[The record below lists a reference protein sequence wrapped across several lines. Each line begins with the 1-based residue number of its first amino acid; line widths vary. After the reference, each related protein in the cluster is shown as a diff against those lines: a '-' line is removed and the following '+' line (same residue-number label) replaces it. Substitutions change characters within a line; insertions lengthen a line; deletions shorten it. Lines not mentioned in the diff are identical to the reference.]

1 MKRIFILWMIAVGF
15 AACSTTKET
24 QLVILST
31 NDMHAHIDDYAK
43 VAAFVSQEQKAHPGR
58 VVVLSGGDLFS
69 GNPVV
74 DHCDRPGKGYPIIDL
89 MNRVGYRASAVGN
102 HEFDYGQRV
111 LSERIRQARFP
122 FLCANMHVGEGAEIR
137 QPEPSTVIRV
147 GRLRIGIISGIQ
159 VETISGR
166 LIPSSHPGRLTGL
179 TFTEP
184 VEELTKLRDMRNRC
198 DVFLA
203 LNHMGVEED
212 KKLAE
217 RMPELDLI
225 VGGHSH
231 TRLDT
236 GVVVNGVLIT
246 QAGEYLQYVGRTE
259 LTLRGR
265 KVVARRNRL
274 IPVASMTAEDAEV
287 KAAIKKFYDESPL
300 NEVIGRVTARIE
312 GKEGLGNLVTDAE
325 AAMNGADFAFQN
337 AGGIRIGALEP
348 GDMTAK
354 MVYEMDPFGNEVNV
368 VELTPEEMRDL
379 IRVSHRYNKR
389 RHAVDLLVSGMIY
402 TLYTKNGE
410 PDRIEM
416 SFPDGRPLEEGR
428 YYRVALN
435 DYIVSAYKFPH
446 ARAAKPTGKSSEE
459 TIIAYIRSRKEIAP
473 QAPRTKLIEE

>member
-1 MKRIFILWMIAVGF
+1 MKKMFIFWMIAITCV
-15 AACSTTKET
+15 ACGTTKET

-74 DHCDRPGKGYPIIDL
+74 DHCDQPGKGFPIIDL
-89 MNRVGYRASAVGN
+89 MNRVGYRATAIGN
-102 HEFDYGQRV
+102 HEFDYGQRI
-111 LSERIRQARFP
+111 LADRIRQATFP
-122 FLCANMHVGEGAEIR
+122 FLCANMHVGKGAEIQ
-137 QPEPSTVIRV
+137 QPNASMMIKV
-147 GRLRIGIISGIQ
+147 GRVRIGIISGIQ
-159 VETISGR
+159 VENISGR

-184 VEELTKLRDMRNRC
+184 VEELQKLRDMRKRC

-203 LNHMGVEED
+203 LNHMGIEED

-217 RMPELDLI
+217 HMPELDLI

-231 TRLDT
+231 TRLDS
-236 GVVVNGVLIT
+236 GLVVNGVLIT
-246 QAGEYLQYVGRTE
+246 QAGEYLQFVGRTE

-265 KVVARRNRL
+265 KVISRRNRL
-274 IPVASMTAEDAEV
+274 IPVASMTTEDTAV

-312 GKEGLGNLVTDAE
+312 GKEGLGNLITDAE
-325 AAMNGADFAFQN
+325 AAMNNADFAFQN
-337 AGGIRIGALEP
+337 SGGIRIAALEP
-348 GDMTAK
+348 GDLTAK
-354 MVYEMDPFGNEVNV
+354 RIYEMDPFGNEVNV
-368 VELTPEEMRDL
+368 VELTPAEMREL
-379 IRVSHRYNKR
+379 IRVSQHYNKR
-389 RHAVDLLVSGMIY
+389 RHAVDLLVSGMTY
-402 TLYTKNGE
+402 KLYTKDGE
-410 PDRIEM
+410 VDRIELLL
-416 SFPDGRPLEEGR
+416 PNGQPLEEGK

-435 DYIVSAYKFPH
+435 DYIISAYKFDH

-459 TIIAYIRSRKEIAP
+459 TIIEYIRNRKEIAP
-473 QAPRTKLIEE
+473 EAPRTQLIEE

>member
-1 MKRIFILWMIAVGF
+1 MKKMFIFWMIAITCV
-15 AACSTTKET
+15 ACSTTKET

-43 VAAFVSQEQKAHPGR
+43 VAAFVDAERRAHPGR

-74 DHCDRPGKGYPIIDL
+74 DHCDRPGKGFPIIDL

-102 HEFDYGQRV
+102 HEFDYGQRA
-111 LSERIRQARFP
+111 LSDRIRQAAFP

-137 QPEPSTVIRV
+137 QPEPSTVIKV

-159 VETISGR
+159 VENISGR
-166 LIPSSHPGRLTGL
+166 LIPSSHPRRLTGL

-184 VEELTKLRDMRNRC
+184 VEELTKLRGMRKRC

-212 KKLAE
+212 KKLAA

-246 QAGEYLQYVGRTE
+246 QAGEYLKFVGRTL

-265 KVVARRNRL
+265 KVISRRNEL

-287 KAAIKKFYDESPL
+287 KAEIKKFYDESPL
-300 NEVIGRVTARIE
+300 NEVIGRVAARIE
-312 GKEGLGNLVTDAE
+312 GKEGLGNLMTDAE
-325 AAMNGADFAFQN
+325 AAVNGADFAFQN
-337 AGGIRIGALEP
+337 SGGIRIAALEP
-348 GDMTAK
+348 GDLTAK
-354 MVYEMDPFGNEVNV
+354 RVYEMDPFGNGVDI
-368 VELTPEEMRDL
+368 VELTPAEMREL

-389 RHAVDLLVSGMIY
+389 RNAVDLLVSGMTY
-402 TLYTKNGE
+402 KLYTKGGE
-410 PDRIEM
+410 VDRIEM
-416 SFPDGRPLEEGR
+416 SLLDGRPLEEGK

-446 ARAAKPTGKSSEE
+446 ARPAKPTGKSSEE
-459 TIIAYIRSRKEIAP
+459 AIIEYIRSRKEIVP
-473 QAPRTKLIEE
+473 QGPRTELIEE

>member
-1 MKRIFILWMIAVGF
+1 MEA
-15 AACSTTKET
+15 
-24 QLVILST
+24 
-31 NDMHAHIDDYAK
+31 
-43 VAAFVSQEQKAHPGR
+43 
-58 VVVLSGGDLFS
+58 
-69 GNPVV
+69 
-74 DHCDRPGKGYPIIDL
+74 
-89 MNRVGYRASAVGN
+89 
-102 HEFDYGQRV
+102 
-111 LSERIRQARFP
+111 
-122 FLCANMHVGEGAEIR
+122 
-137 QPEPSTVIRV
+137 
-147 GRLRIGIISGIQ
+147 
-159 VETISGR
+159 ISGR

-184 VEELTKLRDMRNRC
+184 VEELTKLRDMRKRC

-265 KVVARRNRL
+265 KVVVRRNRL
-274 IPVASMTAEDAEV
+274 IPVASMTAEDATV

-459 TIIAYIRSRKEIAP
+459 TIIEYIRSRKEIGP

>member
-122 FLCANMHVGEGAEIR
+122 FLCANLHVGEGAEIR

-147 GRLRIGIISGIQ
+147 GRLRLGIISGIQ
-159 VETISGR
+159 VEAISGR
-166 LIPSSHPGRLTGL
+166 LIPSSHPGRLAGL

-184 VEELTKLRDMRNRC
+184 VEELTKLRDMRKRC

-203 LNHMGVEED
+203 LNHMGLEED

-265 KVVARRNRL
+265 KVVARRNWL
-274 IPVASMTAEDAEV
+274 IPVASMKAEDAEV

-368 VELTPEEMRDL
+368 V
-379 IRVSHRYNKR
+379 
-389 RHAVDLLVSGMIY
+389 
-402 TLYTKNGE
+402 
-410 PDRIEM
+410 
-416 SFPDGRPLEEGR
+416 
-428 YYRVALN
+428 
-435 DYIVSAYKFPH
+435 
-446 ARAAKPTGKSSEE
+446 
-459 TIIAYIRSRKEIAP
+459 
-473 QAPRTKLIEE
+473 